1 MFRIWSELMSVQIK
15 NKNDVSSNCV
25 VCKRIETENHKK
37 HLLSQ
42 TTSSAS
48 HAWPPTRSMEQL
60 NFVKSS
66 LSKINCQ
73 KRMLNV
79 ERWMEQNL
87 RKTYKGRF
95 DSNSSPS
102 SERQLCD
109 KKQYRCQQITR
120 VQRGANFL
128 FTGQSP
134 PSTCVTK
141 KKQLS
146 KTKFAKQSFCKQL
159 TPCTSLRVSDTTRQ
173 KQQKK
178 VRWNFLKAT

>member
-1 MFRIWSELMSVQIK
+1 
-15 NKNDVSSNCV
+15 
-25 VCKRIETENHKK
+25 
-37 HLLSQ
+37 
-42 TTSSAS
+42 
-48 HAWPPTRSMEQL
+48 
-60 NFVKSS
+60 
-66 LSKINCQ
+66 
-73 KRMLNV
+73 MLNV

-109 KKQYRCQQITR
+109 KKQYRCQQQTR

-141 KKQLS
+141 KNNCQ
-146 KTKFAKQSFCKQL
+146 KQSLQNLLNNTL
-159 TPCTSLRVSDTTRQ
+159 TPCTSGYR
-173 KQQKK
+173 
-178 VRWNFLKAT
+178 